1 MLDKLEIELKKIAKK
16 ILNYEVSIDLD
27 EISKDVLTLY
37 EKIILYKYFSTKGS
51 NILNPNEIIKKDE
64 FESSKKSGEKFVKL
78 KTKKEEILNKQVIRK
93 QNNRFEKK
101 NNFLKKDQDE
111 IEHSSLDHP
120 SDLDVGLFPQKITK
134 NLNDQFAGGLQIDLN
149 DKNAFIKHLFNEN
162 KTIYQQ
168 IIKEIESLNH
178 FEQVKK
184 VIGRAKKYHNNWE
197 GKESYEKRFIYL
209 LQKNFL

>member
-1 MLDKLEIELKKIAKK
+1 MLDKLEIELKKIGKK
-16 ILNYEVSIDLD
+16 ILNYEGSIDLD

-37 EKIILYKYFSTKGS
+37 EKIILYKYFSTKES
-51 NILNPNEIIKKDE
+51 NILSPNEIIKKDE
-64 FESSKKSGEKFVKL
+64 FESSKKSEEKFIKL
-78 KTKKEEILNKQVIRK
+78 KAKKDEILNKQVIRK
-93 QNNRFEKK
+93 ENHGFEKK
-101 NNFLKKDQDE
+101 KNFSKKNQGE
-111 IEHSSLDHP
+111 IEYSSPDHP
-120 SDLDVGLFPQKITK
+120 LDLGVGLFPQKITK
-134 NLNDQFAGGLQIDLN
+134 NLNDQFSGGLQIDLN

-184 VIGRAKKYHNNWE
+184 VIARTKKYYNNWE

-209 LQKNFL
+209 LQKIFL

>member
-1 MLDKLEIELKKIAKK
+1 MLDKLEIELKKIGKK
-16 ILNYEVSIDLD
+16 ILNYEGSIDLD

-37 EKIILYKYFSTKGS
+37 EKIILYKYFSTKES
-51 NILNPNEIIKKDE
+51 NILSPNEIIKKDE
-64 FESSKKSGEKFVKL
+64 FESSKKSEEKFIKL
-78 KTKKEEILNKQVIRK
+78 KAKKDEILNKQVIRK
-93 QNNRFEKK
+93 ENHGFEKK
-101 NNFLKKDQDE
+101 KNFSKKNQGE
-111 IEHSSLDHP
+111 IEYSSPDYPLD
-120 SDLDVGLFPQKITK
+120 LGAGLFPQKITK
-134 NLNDQFAGGLQIDLN
+134 NLNDQFSGGLQIDLN

-184 VIGRAKKYHNNWE
+184 VIGRTKKYHNNWE

-209 LQKNFL
+209 LQKIFL

>member
-51 NILNPNEIIKKDE
+51 NILNPNEIVKKDE
-64 FESSKKSGEKFVKL
+64 FEYSKESGEKFVKL

-101 NNFLKKDQDE
+101 NNLLKKA
-111 IEHSSLDHP
+111 
-120 SDLDVGLFPQKITK
+120 K

-184 VIGRAKKYHNNWE
+184 VIGRTKKYHNNWE

>member
-1 MLDKLEIELKKIAKK
+1 MLDKLEIELKKIGKK
-16 ILNYEVSIDLD
+16 ILNYEGSIDLD

-37 EKIILYKYFSTKGS
+37 EKIILYKYFSTKES
-51 NILNPNEIIKKDE
+51 NILSPNEIIKKDE
-64 FESSKKSGEKFVKL
+64 FESSKKSEEKFIKL
-78 KTKKEEILNKQVIRK
+78 KAKKDEILNKQVIRK
-93 QNNRFEKK
+93 ENHGFEKK
-101 NNFLKKDQDE
+101 KNFSKKNQGE
-111 IEHSSLDHP
+111 IEYSSPDYPLD
-120 SDLDVGLFPQKITK
+120 LGAGLFPQKITK
-134 NLNDQFAGGLQIDLN
+134 NLNDQFSGGLQIDLN

-184 VIGRAKKYHNNWE
+184 VIARTKKYYNNWE
-197 GKESYEKRFIYL
+197 GKESYEERFIYL

>member
-1 MLDKLEIELKKIAKK
+1 MLDKLEIELKKIGKK
-16 ILNYEVSIDLD
+16 ILNYEGSIDLD

-37 EKIILYKYFSTKGS
+37 EKIILYKYFSTKES
-51 NILNPNEIIKKDE
+51 NILSPNEIIKKDE
-64 FESSKKSGEKFVKL
+64 FESSKKSEEKFIKL
-78 KTKKEEILNKQVIRK
+78 KAKKDEILNKQVIRK
-93 QNNRFEKK
+93 ENHGFEKK
-101 NNFLKKDQDE
+101 KNFSKKNQGE
-111 IEHSSLDHP
+111 IEYSSPDYPLD
-120 SDLDVGLFPQKITK
+120 LGAGLFPQKITK
-134 NLNDQFAGGLQIDLN
+134 NLNDQFSGGLQIDLN